1 MDINYVDVD
10 DTDDDAEIIEIN
22 AMNDEVDNDEVDNDE
37 VDNEEEDTN
46 TYTTRDSFKLL
57 KQIKRNVQ
65 RLYDYNS
72 IIYDANLIIEKNT
85 ITILNIMSWI
95 FIMLIVIFFA
105 ICIIAIVK
113 FNFIF

>member
-22 AMNDEVDNDEVDNDE
+22 AMNDEVDND
-37 VDNEEEDTN
+37 EEDTN